1 MTTVRPLGP
10 PVDLTPAQW
19 PSATTLHGRFIQL
32 EKLEPKHANDLF
44 DLIGGDD
51 STRAWLWDY
60 MPDGPYSQRE
70 AFEEVIASRSV
81 SPDPFFFAVIDK
93 RASSPSCGKAIGYI
107 SLLRITPAQW
117 TLEIGHVMFS
127 SVLQRTPAATEA
139 IYLLARYAFEQ
150 LHYRR
155 VEWKCNSLNAPS
167 MKAAQRLGFVYEG
180 TFRQHMVVKGRNRD
194 TAWFA
199 MVRDDWEEGAKE
211 ALEQWLEEGNFDQDG
226 HQKKG
231 LQNVR
236 EELKRSRS
244 VQQ

>member
-19 PSATTLHGRFIQL
+19 PSAATLHGRFIQL

-70 AFEEVIASRSV
+70 A
-81 SPDPFFFAVIDK
+81 
-93 RASSPSCGKAIGYI
+93 PSCGKAIGYI

-117 TLEIGHVMFS
+117 TVEIGHVMFS

-167 MKAAQRLGFVYEG
+167 MKAAQRLGFAYEG

-226 HQKKG
+226 QQRKG
-231 LQNVR
+231 LQDVR
-236 EELKRSRS
+236 EALKRSRS